1 MLYNKKEHVLV
12 SYYIRVVMLYVRHM
26 FKIEQNRTC
35 YKTCVM
41 LCNITCVVKLCY
53 ITYVMSCYITCLV
66 MLYNMCH
73 GMLYTMCHVMLYNM
87 CHVMLYNMSCYYIT
101 YHVSWYFI

>member
-1 MLYNKKEHVLV
+1 MLYNISSKQNITCVMLYNKKEHVLV
-12 SYYIRVVMLYVRHM
+12 SYYIRVVMLYIRHM

-41 LCNITCVVKLCY
+41 LCYITCVVKLCY

-73 GMLYTMCHVMLYNM
+73 GMLYNM
-87 CHVMLYNMSCYYIT
+87 CHVMLCYIT
-101 YHVSWYFI
+101 CHAII

>member
-12 SYYIRVVMLYVRHM
+12 SYYIRVVMLYIRHM
-26 FKIEQNRTC
+26 FKIEQNR
-35 YKTCVM
+35 
-41 LCNITCVVKLCY
+41 TCVVKLCY